1 MVGGNEW
8 SGEDEGVEIG
18 DNCESGVLFRFA
30 NLEFVFFWEIWKNG
44 KNVTQIFP
52 FLIEFH
58 SWVKQ
63 HSKMFKNF

>member
-30 NLEFVFFWEIWKNG
+30 NLEFVFFLGNLKKWK
-44 KNVTQIFP
+44 KCDP
-52 FLIEFH
+52 
-58 SWVKQ
+58 
-63 HSKMFKNF
+63 NFSSFDWIP

>member
-30 NLEFVFFWEIWKNG
+30 NLEFVFFFG
-44 KNVTQIFP
+44 KS
-52 FLIEFH
+52 E
-58 SWVKQ
+58 
-63 HSKMFKNF
+63 KMEKM